1 MGGTDPTITIPSV
14 GITQADGDALKA
26 VLSSLNVK
34 LVLDSSE
41 RAGAVDGWVRI
52 YAPNPVASGS
62 SGSHWDVSAT
72 PNLLMEPFIN
82 SDLRAA
88 DTLDLTPALM
98 QDIGWTL
105 LP

>member
-1 MGGTDPTITIPSV
+1 MR
-14 GITQADGDALKA
+14 L
-26 VLSSLNVK
+26 
-34 LVLDSSE
+34 
-41 RAGAVDGWVRI
+41 
-52 YAPNPVASGS
+52 YAPAVVAPGS

-82 SDLRAA
+82 SDLRAI